1 MRNTIYVIIV
11 LRSRL
16 VDKLH
21 FNSRYSQLNLLL
33 IRILEQRG
41 GGGVGS
47 GGDNNRVIVDNT
59 IQYDM

>member
-16 VDKLH
+16 VDRLH

-33 IRILEQRG
+33 IIILEQRG